1 MVFDTQ
7 HRQRVQPA
15 HETGYQLQTYRHY
28 QNSLNSF
35 DTSYLYTHKMDF

>member
-1 MVFDTQ
+1 MVFDIQ
-7 HRQRVQPA
+7 FHRREQLD